1 MQPEGFDAAAWIG
14 KQIGNYRLVKV
25 VGRGG
30 MGLVFEAVHEGV
42 MGRAAVKILRP
53 DVTTR
58 PDTTARFFNEARAA
72 NAIQHPGIVRV
83 FDCGVMD
90 DGVAYLTME
99 FLDGESLRS
108 RLAKYHSLPVKA
120 ALRTARQIASALA
133 AAHSKDIIHRDI
145 KPD

>member
-58 PDTTARFFNEARAA
+58 PDTTARFFNEIQITNFRLQVIARRA
-72 NAIQHPGIVRV
+72 
-83 FDCGVMD
+83 
-90 DGVAYLTME
+90 
-99 FLDGESLRS
+99 
-108 RLAKYHSLPVKA
+108 
-120 ALRTARQIASALA
+120 
-133 AAHSKDIIHRDI
+133 
-145 KPD
+145 